1 MIIVACMIL
10 FEAEATLCKCL
21 RSITPFVDRAIFI
34 NGAYEGVSD
43 HIDSRDGTEIIE
55 RGFQKPYILQR
66 APPHFWKSEVQAR
79 NQYLFDRYLDEG
91 NWVFIIDADEY
102 LESGIEETLEFLQVT
117 KEPYHSVRMVHWD
130 KTLPDYARSL
140 GNRIRLYRYVPGMK
154 YVKNHY
160 HIEYPSGKLLPLEAS
175 PTPLTMVHDQ
185 RFVPTSYREAK
196 DRYNREI
203 RPKVESG

>member
-10 FEAEATLCKCL
+10 FEAEATLGKCL

-66 APPHFWKSEVQAR
+66 APPHFWRSEVEAR
-79 NQYLFDRYLDEG
+79 NQYLFERYLDLG
-91 NWVFIIDADEY
+91 NWVFIVDADEY
-102 LESGIEETLEFLQVT
+102 IESGVEETLDLLQVS
-117 KEPYHSVRMVHWD
+117 KERYHSVRMVHWD

-140 GNRIRLYRYVPGMK
+140 GNRVRLFQYVPGMR

-160 HIEYPSGKLLPLEAS
+160 QIQYPSDQLMPLEAS
-175 PTPLTMVHDQ
+175 PMPLTLVHDR
-185 RFVPTSYREAK
+185 RFIPQGYREAM
-196 DRYNREI
+196 DRYNREN
-203 RPKVESG
+203 RPKVECE